1 VLATLLL
8 YPLVGAFSR
17 VSVRLFSK
25 AAAPAQ
31 AVGFSTRSSLATLP
45 VLMEE
50 AEKTLGIRT
59 EVAGLAL
66 PAAVSL
72 FKYASPVVR
81 ITGTFFIASLFG
93 VDLGLAEGFTLVL
106 GIAALSFYS
115 PGIPSGGLFVMA
127 PLYQAFGL
135 PLEGIGVLIALD
147 IVPDMFIT
155 GSNVTA
161 NLAVTALL
169 DREPIE
175 GTADGS

>member
-1 VLATLLL
+1 MFAT
-8 YPLVGAFSR
+8 
-17 VSVRLFSK
+17 
-25 AAAPAQ
+25 
-31 AVGFSTRSSLATLP
+31 TLP

-50 AEKTLGIRT
+50 AEKTLGIRP

-81 ITGTFFIASLFG
+81 VTGTFFIANLFG
-93 VDLGLAEGFTLVL
+93 VELGLVEGAALVA
-106 GIAALSFYS
+106 GIGALSFYS

-147 IVPDMFIT
+147 IIPDMFIT
-155 GSNVTA
+155 GANVTA
-161 NLAVTALL
+161 NLAVTAMV
-169 DREPIE
+169 D
-175 GTADGS
+175 